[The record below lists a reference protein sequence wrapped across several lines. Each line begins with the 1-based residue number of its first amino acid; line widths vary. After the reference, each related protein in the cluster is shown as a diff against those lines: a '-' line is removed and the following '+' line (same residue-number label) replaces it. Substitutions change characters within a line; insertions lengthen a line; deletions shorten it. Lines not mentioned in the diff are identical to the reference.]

1 MKIGKEDVLDVEE
14 VVDPQILKRDGN
26 NKNDTE
32 GKANGRRNEKR
43 EFLFILDF
51 RLNNVAADPSNV
63 LDVFIMFCLIP

>member
-1 MKIGKEDVLDVEE
+1 MKIGKEDVPDVEE

-43 EFLFILDF
+43 EFPFT
-51 RLNNVAADPSNV
+51 
-63 LDVFIMFCLIP
+63 